1 MFYDVKSS
9 KTKLVMLS
17 SIMQYLKKKMDFY
30 KCFHEVFVKNLTKKL
45 SHLAT
50 KFQDLFEHVCII
62 ASPCVFIFKFYV
74 LFYFCHHTLF
84 NISVFYLFISLL
96 VILVN
101 EMYIQNIKLIEQ
113 FFSKQIMP

>member
-50 KFQDLFEHVCII
+50 KFQDLFEHYV
-62 ASPCVFIFKFYV
+62 SLRHHVFLYLSFM
-74 LFYFCHHTLF
+74 YFS
-84 NISVFYLFISLL
+84 ISVTILFLTYQCSTCLSLYLS
-96 VILVN
+96 
-101 EMYIQNIKLIEQ
+101 YW
-113 FFSKQIMP
+113 